1 MSKRFG
7 LIAIAILAVAGFAGT
22 AYGAGPSVT
31 LKADFFF
38 PSDKL
43 FRETYSGGPSFGADI
58 MVPLGGVFQLWAGGE
73 FFGRTGLLSLSE
85 ETTKVRIVPLYA
97 GLRAQFGAKGVRPY
111 IGAAAAYFFLHEE
124 NPLGTADD
132 GGLGLL
138 SQSRSPVQAERRVR
152 PRYLRRLS
160 RLHRAVRRQR
170 PSRSQARRLLRRPRP
185 GLPVLIDRERIL
197 RSDHQSGGA
206 SRSRLLGNI
215 RFKLTLK

>member
-7 LIAIAILAVAGFAGT
+7 LVAIAILAVAGFAGT

-138 SQSRSPVQAERRVR
+138 SQTGVQF
-152 PRYLRRLS
+152 
-160 RLHRAVRRQR
+160 RLHGALGLDVFVGYRACTVR
-170 PSRSQARRLLRRPRP
+170 
-185 GLPVLIDRERIL
+185 
-197 RSDHQSGGA
+197 SGGSDPLEA
-206 SRSRLLGNI
+206 KLGGFSAGLGLAY
-215 RFKLTLK
+215 RF